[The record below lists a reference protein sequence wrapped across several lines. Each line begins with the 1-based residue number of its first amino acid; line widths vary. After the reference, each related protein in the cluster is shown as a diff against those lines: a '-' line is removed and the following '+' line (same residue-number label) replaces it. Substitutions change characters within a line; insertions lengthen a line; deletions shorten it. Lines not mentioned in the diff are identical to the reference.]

1 MDPDGGPNNHLFHN
15 INNKDSHRGKILKSE
30 APGSEKR
37 NLPCKVENTRLF
49 WRKRRRMLSLLNG
62 TQIRPFLMR
71 NENYYPYKFFV
82 RPYLTLSKS
91 SLKYCHA
98 QRTIFF
104 RRRGQCTAP
113 SGVKRPVYLLRLP
126 CAEEPNSGPVLH
138 ETFVSFSWNEETQTK
153 IDMLMLATNT
163 NQPRSISVIYPY

>member
-1 MDPDGGPNNHLFHN
+1 MWAFICMIVKSRIWWTLLTETATEYRKPACWNYARLFYSFISVWCNGITIAHSSN
-15 INNKDSHRGKILKSE
+15 FKFACPGLGLGSKILKSE

-82 RPYLTLSKS
+82 RPYLTLSKN
-91 SLKYCHA
+91 SLKILSCTKDYFLQKTWPVH
-98 QRTIFF
+98 RTV
-104 RRRGQCTAP
+104 G
-113 SGVKRPVYLLRLP
+113 S
-126 CAEEPNSGPVLH
+126 
-138 ETFVSFSWNEETQTK
+138 
-153 IDMLMLATNT
+153 
-163 NQPRSISVIYPY
+163 